1 MGKAMDPDTQEAEDE
16 LIASLLLEHTAIR
29 RITSF
34 LRSDHKL
41 TKEEMEQH
49 LELSFSR
56 RYSLYQIEKDVVER

>member
-1 MGKAMDPDTQEAEDE
+1 MNTKRQEAEDE
-16 LIASLLLEHTAIR
+16 LMASLLLEDTAIR
-29 RITSF
+29 RITSY